1 MACDASPG
9 LSPRARRRPRAA
21 GASVHPARIDRL
33 RRPVPAR
40 AGAAYNAAMLQALYD
55 LFAPA
60 AMNRLTLVVNHVLA
74 AEPVATERLRPHAG
88 RHIALAPQGWPTLL
102 PPLPTLAFVVTPA
115 GLLEWAG
122 QEVAAGAMPMAP
134 TAAAAAAAADL
145 TVRFDAA
152 NPVRLLATAISGETP
167 AVEIDGDAQLATD
180 VNWLMQNLRWD
191 VEADLERV
199 FGPAAAHQIH
209 RLGSALARSVRK
221 AMQGASAWRRPA

>member
-1 MACDASPG
+1 
-9 LSPRARRRPRAA
+9 
-21 GASVHPARIDRL
+21 
-33 RRPVPAR
+33 
-40 AGAAYNAAMLQALYD
+40 MLQALYD

-88 RHIALAPQGWPTLL
+88 RRIALAPRSWPTLL
-102 PPLPTLAFVVTPA
+102 PPLPTLAFAVTPA
-115 GLLEWAG
+115 GMLEWVG
-122 QEVAAGAMPMAP
+122 QEAAAAGAAGGQPP
-134 TAAAAAAAADL
+134 QADL

-191 VEADLERV
+191 VEADLERF

-209 RLGSALARSVRK
+209 RLGSALARAVRT
-221 AMQGASAWRRPA
+221 ALQGAAAWRRPA